1 MLQVLEARISIPEGY
16 VLIKQE
22 ELEKA
27 FEESLLGRYWDMKDL
42 VKRTGISSQTLKE
55 KILYPFRHELDVE
68 RGGFVR
74 YPEGKGTPWR
84 FGAMHM
90 AKWLEENLE
99 SII

>member
-22 ELEKA
+22 ILDKS
-27 FEESLLGRYWDMKDL
+27 FEESLLGRYWEMKDL
-42 VKRTGISSQTLKE
+42 SERTGKSPQTLKE
-55 KILYPFRHELDVE
+55 KILYPYREELDVK
-68 RGGFVR
+68 RGGFVK

-84 FGAMHM
+84 FGAMQM